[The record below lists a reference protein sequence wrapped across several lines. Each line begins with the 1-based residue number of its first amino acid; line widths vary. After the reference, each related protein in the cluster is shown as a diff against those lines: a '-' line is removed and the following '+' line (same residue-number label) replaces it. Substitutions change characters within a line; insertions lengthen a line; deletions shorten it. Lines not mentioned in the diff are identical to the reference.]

1 MPTGLHHPHSSA
13 AQFWWES
20 MSLKCRISDE
30 ITVVT
35 VGAKEKILM
44 RQFVKDWICC
54 ISDQFRVYN
63 HALYCELLAPTLCP
77 QRPNYILVQKEQLST
92 LQNFTQHTQEGGMAR
107 KVSVESL
114 STWGSEHFGRP
125 VTIHTQCR
133 LPLSMLKRDR
143 KVAGH
148 IENRRLFICHQE

>member
-1 MPTGLHHPHSSA
+1 M
-13 AQFWWES
+13 
-20 MSLKCRISDE
+20 
-30 ITVVT
+30 
-35 VGAKEKILM
+35 
-44 RQFVKDWICC
+44 
-54 ISDQFRVYN
+54 YN

-114 STWGSEHFGRP
+114 STSGSEHFGRP
-125 VTIHTQCR
+125 VTIHTQC
-133 LPLSMLKRDR
+133 PLSLSTLKRDR

-148 IENRRLFICHQE
+148 IENRRLFICHQEQQEHLQVLKQESTRGLWTHLSASTLTTQNL